1 MALSCIYARGITIS
15 HQAVALSAKSAFGL
29 YQQLNTFCVFHQMNH
44 HILGLSSR
52 SVSLTRYNLTFRT
65 CSVAAENEP
74 SVTIHGVIFVQDVEL
89 VSARVNV
96 NSCQTVVAVSVEE

>member
-1 MALSCIYARGITIS
+1 MPLLDESILGLTHADITRG
-15 HQAVALSAKSAFGL
+15 
-29 YQQLNTFCVFHQMNH
+29 VFHQMNH

-52 SVSLTRYNLTFRT
+52 SVSLTRNNLTFRT
-65 CSVAAENEP
+65 CSVADENEP

-89 VSARVNV
+89 VSVCVNV